1 VYYQKFMFRSILRF
15 VMLLA
20 LVVWLGG
27 IIFFG
32 AVMAPVLFRSL
43 PSNVAGDVVAP
54 TLRALHWIG
63 MVAGA
68 LLLLAFVALSAGL
81 RKTAFTILVPV
92 LILLMLLFTV
102 VSQFYV
108 IRQMDS
114 LRPQMAG
121 YTYVTPS
128 PDWEKRAAE
137 ARHEFDSLHRW
148 STRIEGAVLM
158 LGLIVLGCF
167 ARAMKIEIPYHDN
180 RL

>member
-1 VYYQKFMFRSILRF
+1 MLASILRYII
-15 VMLLA
+15 LLV

-43 PSNVAGDVVAP
+43 PSNVAGNVVGP
-54 TLRALHWIG
+54 SLKTLHWIG
-63 MVAGA
+63 MVTGA
-68 LLLLAFVALSAGL
+68 LLLLAFVALSASL

-92 LILLMLLFTV
+92 LILLMLLLTV

-108 IRQMDS
+108 I
-114 LRPQMAG
+114 PQMETIRAQIAG

-158 LGLIVLGCF
+158 LGLIVLGYF

-180 RL
+180 RP